1 MESMDK
7 MENKDNFPTSD
18 ANKMANREAKYAGI
32 PASEFLSGEK
42 PTREAL
48 ASAETNRMNAFL
60 QEAKDK
66 GIKESEGLARWD
78 ILRAHSAEITDP
90 QKFAA
95 LRDQWVNAV
104 GDPNELSAK
113 QINGWYQI
121 RDKAFDQIFKTLRS
135 EDEEKYKAA
144 CDGWIKVGV
153 LTEADVHDVV
163 NDNAKANLSRDK
175 LSQIFS
181 R

>member
-1 MESMDK
+1 
-7 MENKDNFPTSD
+7 MENMEGKDNGPSSD

-48 ASAETNRMNAFL
+48 AAAETNRMNAFL

-78 ILRAHSAEITDP
+78 ILRAHSADISDP
-90 QKFAA
+90 AKFANV
-95 LRDQWVNAV
+95 RDQWVNAV
-104 GDPNELSAK
+104 GDPNELSTK
-113 QINGWYQI
+113 QINGWHQI
-121 RDKAFDQIFKTLRS
+121 RDKAFDHIQKSLLSR
-135 EDEEKYKAA
+135 DPDKYKAA
-144 CDGWIKVGV
+144 REGWIKVGV

-163 NDNAKANLSRDK
+163 VKKVIDNLTPER

-181 R
+181 L